1 MPMTAL
7 LSTPHLELLD
17 CLIATDLEVDRL
29 RAELRGLDRRLAA
42 ARRHTA
48 GPEARTPLRSAYL
61 RRVEA
66 EYEEVVGQLHEARR
80 VAQVLV
86 RIG

>member
-1 MPMTAL
+1 MTAIA
-7 LSTPHLELLD
+7 STPRLELLD

-29 RAELRGLDRRLAA
+29 RGRLRALDRRLAG
-42 ARRHTA
+42 ARRHLA
-48 GPEARTPLRSAYL
+48 GAAAAPLGSAYL
-61 RRVEA
+61 RRVEG

-80 VAQVLV
+80 VAQALV